1 MTIPTTTKEKNA
13 RKCPF
18 PFDFSPKPVIL
29 ISVIITN

>member
-18 PFDFSPKPVIL
+18 PFDFFPKPAIL
-29 ISVIITN
+29 IL